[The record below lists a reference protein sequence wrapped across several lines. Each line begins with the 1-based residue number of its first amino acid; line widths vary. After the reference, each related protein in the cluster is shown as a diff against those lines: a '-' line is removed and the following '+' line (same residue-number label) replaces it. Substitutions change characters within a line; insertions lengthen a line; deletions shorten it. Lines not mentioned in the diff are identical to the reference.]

1 MSKEPK
7 RCAACEGKG
16 LYVWTDRSGTVRGG
30 TCEECK
36 GTGKSPSVTPITDS
50 PSPITDQP

>member
-7 RCAACEGKG
+7 RCTACEGKG

-36 GTGKSPSVTPITDS
+36 GTGKA
-50 PSPITDQP
+50 QPTTETHD